1 MRAGQS
7 TSSVHFG
14 CSQGANV
21 YLNYRDLEPGAEKV
35 GFGIS
40 SCFTT
45 LLSMAQL
52 SDLPDVLSCKGQ
64 RPGGHMDFWSTLTW
78 MLGLLCIMKTFEN
91 MVFLVL
97 F

>member
-21 YLNYRDLEPGAEKV
+21 YLNHRDLELGAERV

-52 SDLPDVLSCKGQ
+52 SDLPAVLSCKGQ
-64 RPGGHMDFWSTLTW
+64 RPGHMEFWSTLAW
-78 MLGLLCIMKTFEN
+78 MLGLLCIMKTLKIWYF
-91 MVFLVL
+91 
-97 F
+97 